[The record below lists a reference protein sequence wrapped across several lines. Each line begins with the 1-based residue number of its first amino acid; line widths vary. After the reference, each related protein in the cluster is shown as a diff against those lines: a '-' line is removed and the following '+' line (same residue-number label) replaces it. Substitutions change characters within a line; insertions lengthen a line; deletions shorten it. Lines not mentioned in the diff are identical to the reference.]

1 MKVPSTKE
9 KVEEQEL
16 EIQIQKNH
24 EVKNDYWKAI

>member
-24 EVKNDYWKAI
+24 EVKNDY